1 MKYSRK
7 YIRKLVDKA
16 LTFEKFNDLVY
27 DIFYDVYKEFVQGQ
41 EKSQRIR
48 LLVEHVFTHQ
58 SIDDLLNEIKEINPK
73 AFNEFETSRQEQTNL
88 LDSRNK
94 EEKAINDLGEYLQN
108 QSFKKLKDIYL
119 LYRPDKANEIVDN
132 IDDILTQLNRLAPSP
147 KKYRLIIPFV
157 VGIKQRFADSNLQ
170 RWLEE
175 WLEKY
180 GDIFEYSDFKRT
192 QTENPSGSSPHS
204 QNDNSLESYLLIELK
219 KKNYSSLQIQG
230 WFWSSELIRNI
241 QEKDLIEL
249 EDYQLSEK
257 VTELVRES
265 NKIMKTIGSEDLR
278 IELFLDTN
286 LLMENDFY
294 LDWLEVKKFKS
305 STKMCKKYIVTFRLA
320 ERLECDYQDSIGPWK
335 RKWQNLNYNQGN
347 VVDYYQTN
355 DYELGLDKT
364 VGIKINKLSEIAK
377 FFDLIVL
384 NSLPLAIWSR
394 RDLQTISCQNEI
406 NRILRNV
413 QGNFNQLP
421 KEVTDERKKAK
432 GEEHI
437 GKHICLLWDNPE
449 RMPPEPSEPKYALS
463 S

>member
-108 QSFKKLKDIYL
+108 QSFEKLEKIYL
-119 LYRPDKANEIVDN
+119 SCRPEMADKTVKN
-132 IDDILTQLNRLAPSP
+132 IDDILTQLNRIVPL

-157 VGIKQRFADSNLQ
+157 VGIQQQVSDSNLQ
-170 RWLEE
+170 KTLDKWLEE
-175 WLEKY
+175 Y
-180 GDIFEYSDFKRT
+180 GNFFGYSEFKETATPNFR
-192 QTENPSGSSPHS
+192 QSSPDT
-204 QNDNSLESYLLIELK
+204 QNPKLLESYLLIELK
-219 KKNYSSLQIQG
+219 KKNYSSLQIQS
-230 WFWSSELIRNI
+230 WFWSSQLIRNI
-241 QEKDLIEL
+241 QEKDLIER
-249 EDYQLSEK
+249 EYLSK
-257 VTELVRES
+257 KLTELIDES
-265 NKIMKTIGSEDLR
+265 NKRMKKIGSKDLR

-286 LLMENDFY
+286 LLIESNSYF
-294 LDWLEVKKFKS
+294 DWLEVTKLNRPA
-305 STKMCKKYIVTFRLA
+305 KMCKQYIVTFRLA
-320 ERLECDYQDSIGPWK
+320 ERLRYEAQDLGGAWQ
-335 RKWQNLNYNQGN
+335 RKWENLNSNQGN
-347 VVDYYQTN
+347 VVDFYHTD
-355 DYELGLDKT
+355 DYELGLNKT
-364 VGIKINKLSEIAK
+364 VGIKLNKLSELTK

>member
-108 QSFKKLKDIYL
+108 QSFEKLEKIYL
-119 LYRPDKANEIVDN
+119 SCRPEMADKTVKN
-132 IDDILTQLNRLAPSP
+132 IDDILNQLNRIVPP

-157 VGIKQRFADSNLQ
+157 VGIQQQVSDSNLQ
-170 RWLEE
+170 KTLDKWLEE
-175 WLEKY
+175 Y
-180 GDIFEYSDFKRT
+180 GNFFGYSEFKETATPNFR
-192 QTENPSGSSPHS
+192 QSSPDT
-204 QNDNSLESYLLIELK
+204 QNPKLLESYLLIELK
-219 KKNYSSLQIQG
+219 KKNYSSLQIQS
-230 WFWSSELIRNI
+230 WFWSSQLIRNI
-241 QEKDLIEL
+241 QEKDLIER
-249 EDYQLSEK
+249 EYLSK
-257 VTELVRES
+257 KLTELIDES
-265 NKIMKTIGSEDLR
+265 NKRMKKIGSKDLR

-286 LLMENDFY
+286 LLIESNSYF
-294 LDWLEVKKFKS
+294 DWLEVTKLNRPA
-305 STKMCKKYIVTFRLA
+305 KMCKQYIVTFRLA
-320 ERLECDYQDSIGPWK
+320 ERLKDTAQDLGGAWQ
-335 RKWQNLNYNQGN
+335 RKWENLNSNQGN
-347 VVDYYQTN
+347 VVDFYHTD
-355 DYELGLDKT
+355 DYELGLNKT
-364 VGIKINKLSEIAK
+364 VGIKLNKLSELTK